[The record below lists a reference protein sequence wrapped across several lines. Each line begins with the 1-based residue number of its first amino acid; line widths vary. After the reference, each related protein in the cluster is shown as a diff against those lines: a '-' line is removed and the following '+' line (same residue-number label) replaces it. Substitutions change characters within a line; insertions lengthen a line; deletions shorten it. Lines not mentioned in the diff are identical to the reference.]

1 MSTAKTD
8 PGTGTVAGVF
18 ADEAAADRAVARLVD
33 AHFDPP
39 RDLQV
44 MVAHRRVHEP
54 VSVEER
60 FDIDRTAAVGS
71 AVGGVVGGVA
81 AALVATGLI
90 PGLGLLA
97 AAPAVAVAQ
106 GVVLGVAG
114 GFAFGAVAGLGHWRE
129 DPRFGDAHV
138 HGVAWVGVHA
148 QGPRAEE
155 ARTILR
161 DAGARHLLG

>member
-39 RDLQV
+39 RDLEV

-71 AVGGVVGGVA
+71 AVGGVLGGA
-81 AALVATGLI
+81 GAALVAAGVI

-97 AAPAVAVAQ
+97 AAPALAVAQ

-114 GFAFGAVAGLGHWRE
+114 GFAVGAVVGLGHWRE
-129 DPRFGDAHV
+129 ETRFGDAHV

-148 QGPRAEE
+148 RGARAEE

-161 DAGARHLLG
+161 EAGARHLLG